1 MNAFT
6 PETPLAKA
14 IGPIRTDL
22 RLIADM
28 VPDGARVLDI
38 GCSDGALLDHLVR
51 QKGVDGRGMEISQ
64 DKVAASIGMG
74 LSVIQG
80 DADTD
85 LDDYPDGA
93 FDVCI
98 LSQTIQA
105 MRAPRHVL
113 GNLVRIGRCAIV
125 SLPNFGSWRMRMY
138 LLFKGRMP
146 VTPTLPQ
153 TWYDTQ
159 NIHFCTISDFVALC
173 HEMDIRIER
182 SVGLDTQGRVARDDA
197 TGRWANMFCDQ
208 AIFLLSKR

>member
-6 PETPLAKA
+6 QETPLAQA

-28 VPDGARVLDI
+28 VSDGARVLDI

-51 QKGVDGRGMEISQ
+51 HKGVDGRGIELSQ
-64 DKVAASIGMG
+64 DRVAASIGKG

-113 GNLVRIGRCAIV
+113 GNLVRIGRHAIV
-125 SLPNFGSWRMRMY
+125 SLPNFGSFPMRLH

-153 TWYDTQ
+153 SWYDTQ
-159 NIHFCTISDFVALC
+159 NIHFCTISDFVELC
-173 HEMDIRIER
+173 REMEIRIER
-182 SVGLDTQGRVARDDA
+182 SIGLDNQGRVSRSDA
-197 TGRWANMFCDQ
+197 TSRWANLFCDQ

>member
-1 MNAFT
+1 MNAPM
-6 PETPLAKA
+6 PENALAQA
-14 IGPIRTDL
+14 IGAIRTDL

-28 VPDGARVLDI
+28 VPDGVRVLDI
-38 GCSDGALLDHLVR
+38 GCGDGALLDYLVR
-51 QKGVDGRGMEISQ
+51 HKGVDGRGLELSQ
-64 DKVAASIGMG
+64 DGVAASIGKG

-105 MRAPRHVL
+105 MRAPKHVL
-113 GNLVRIGRCAIV
+113 GNLVRIAGQAIV
-125 SLPNFGSWRMRMY
+125 SLPNFGAWHMRKY

-153 TWYDTQ
+153 SWYDTQ

-173 HEMDIRIER
+173 RTMDIAIER
-182 SVGLDTQGRVARDDA
+182 SVGLDTRGRVSRSDA
-197 TGRWANMFCDQ
+197 TSRWANLFCDQ
-208 AIFLLSKR
+208 AIFLLSRR

>member
-6 PETPLAKA
+6 HDTPLAQA

-22 RLIADM
+22 KLIADM
-28 VPDGARVLDI
+28 VPGGARVLDI

-51 QKGVDGRGMEISQ
+51 HKQVDGRGMELSQ
-64 DKVAASIGMG
+64 DLVAASIARG

-93 FDVCI
+93 FDICI

-105 MRAPRHVL
+105 TRAPKHVL
-113 GNLVRIGRCAIV
+113 GNLVRIGGRAIV
-125 SLPNFGSWRMRMY
+125 SLPNFGSLAMRMH
-138 LLFKGRMP
+138 LLVRGRMP
-146 VTPTLPQ
+146 VTRTLPQ
-153 TWYDTQ
+153 SWYDTQ
-159 NIHFCTISDFVALC
+159 NIHFCTISDFVALTQ
-173 HEMDIRIER
+173 EMQIRIER
-182 SVGLDTQGRVARDDA
+182 SIGLDNQGRVARKDA
-197 TGRWANMFCDQ
+197 TGRWANLFCDQ

>member
-6 PETPLAKA
+6 PETPLAQA

-28 VPDGARVLDI
+28 VPEGARVLDI
-38 GCSDGALLDHLVR
+38 GCGDGALLDHLAR
-51 QKGVDGRGMEISQ
+51 HKDVDGRGMELAQ
-64 DKVAASIGMG
+64 DGVSAAIGKG

-105 MRAPRHVL
+105 MRAPKHVL

-125 SLPNFGSWRMRMY
+125 SLPNFGSLAMRLH
-138 LLFKGRMP
+138 LLVKGRMP

-153 TWYDTQ
+153 SWYDTQ
-159 NIHFCTISDFVALC
+159 NIHFCTISDFVDLC
-173 HEMDIRIER
+173 REMEIRIDR
-182 SVGLDTQGRVARDDA
+182 SIGLDSQGRVSRNDA
-197 TGRWANMFCDQ
+197 TGRWANLFCDQ